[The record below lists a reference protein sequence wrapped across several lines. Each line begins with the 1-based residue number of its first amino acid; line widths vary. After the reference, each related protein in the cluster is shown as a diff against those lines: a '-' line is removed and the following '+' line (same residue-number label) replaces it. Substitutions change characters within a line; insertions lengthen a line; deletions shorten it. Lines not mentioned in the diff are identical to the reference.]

1 MSPPCTAETVSYS
14 CRCLMMYIF
23 RPSAC
28 SRLYL
33 LTLLSPAPRVP
44 HMNSLSRSS
53 RFPAACSSSG
63 SLHCISA
70 PGHGALWLITY
81 ESESSESLSNVSVL
95 GAVELPSAT
104 APLRLLSVKRTS
116 DGGMEATL
124 SSCASHQHNLKSFPR
139 PLHDS
144 GTSKSSGTLIGD
156 MSTRTK

>member
-1 MSPPCTAETVSYS
+1 MK
-14 CRCLMMYIF
+14 
-23 RPSAC
+23 
-28 SRLYL
+28 
-33 LTLLSPAPRVP
+33 
-44 HMNSLSRSS
+44 SLSRSS

-63 SLHCISA
+63 SLHCKSA
-70 PGHGALWLITY
+70 PAYGALRLVTHK
-81 ESESSESLSNVSVL
+81 SESSESLSNVSVL
-95 GAVELPSAT
+95 GAVKLSSAT
-104 APLRLLSVKRTS
+104 ALDQLLSLKRTS